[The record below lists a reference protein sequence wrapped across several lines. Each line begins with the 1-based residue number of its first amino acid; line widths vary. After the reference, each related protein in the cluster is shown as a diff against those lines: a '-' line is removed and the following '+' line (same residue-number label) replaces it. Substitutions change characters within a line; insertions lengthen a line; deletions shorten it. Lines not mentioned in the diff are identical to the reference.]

1 MAADAPRGV
10 REEREASGGRP
21 VRPDGPPGQGTA
33 SPHAAAIDA
42 RATQFATAS
51 AGARRGP
58 LSAAA
63 ITRVAAVAVVLA
75 AWELGYRAGT
85 IDPFFFSSP
94 SLIWSVLV
102 EQFGSGRIW
111 PHLWV
116 TVQEAL
122 AGLAIGF
129 LAGAALGWLA
139 AMQRRVADVV
149 EPFMLLLNSVP
160 RVVVA
165 PLFIMWFGIG
175 LGSKIALALFLVFV
189 VIFFAVYSGLKEVD
203 RALVERVVVL
213 GGSRRDLL
221 REVYVPSVLAWVF
234 SSLRVTV
241 GFAFTGAV
249 VGEFIA
255 SSRGLGYL
263 LNFAQNS
270 YNASLMMA
278 TVGLIMAIIVAVFAV
293 LSRIEQRAT
302 MWKQR

>member
-1 MAADAPRGV
+1 MHTGV
-10 REEREASGGRP
+10 SEERRGEREGGTPSQR
-21 VRPDGPPGQGTA
+21 
-33 SPHAAAIDA
+33 AAARPAAIA
-42 RATQFATAS
+42 ERAAQFASAS
-51 AGARRGP
+51 YSQRRGP
-58 LSAAA
+58 ISGAA
-63 ITRVAAVAVVLA
+63 ITRVAAVVLVLA
-75 AWELGYRAGT
+75 GWEAGYRAKLV
-85 IDPFFFSSP
+85 DPFFFSSP
-94 SLIWSVLV
+94 SLIWAVLV

-116 TVQEAL
+116 TIQEAM

-129 LAGAALGWLA
+129 VAGAVLGWIA
-139 AMQRRVADVV
+139 ASQKRVADVV
-149 EPFMLLLNSVP
+149 EPFMLLLNSIP

-175 LGSKIALALFLVFV
+175 LGSKIALSLFLVFV

-203 RALVERVVVL
+203 RALVERIVVL
-213 GGSRRDLL
+213 GGTRRDLL
-221 REVYVPSVLAWVF
+221 REVYVPSVMAWVF
-234 SSLRVTV
+234 SSLRITV

-278 TVGLIMAIIVAVFAV
+278 TVGLIMAIIVALFAV

>member
-1 MAADAPRGV
+1 MAADAPKAA
-10 REEREASGGRP
+10 REEGEAGG
-21 VRPDGPPGQGTA
+21 RPDGPPGHGAA
-33 SPHAAAIDA
+33 SPHAATIAT
-42 RATQFATAS
+42 RAAQFAAES
-51 AGARRGP
+51 DQRSRGP
-58 LSAAA
+58 YSAAA
-63 ITRVAAVAVVLA
+63 VTRVAAVVLLLA

-94 SLIWSVLV
+94 SLIWAVLV
-102 EQFGSGRIW
+102 EQFGTGRIW

-129 LAGAALGWLA
+129 VAGAALGWLA

-203 RALVERVVVL
+203 RALVERIVVL

-221 REVYVPSVLAWVF
+221 REVYVPSVMAWVF
-234 SSLRVTV
+234 SSLRITV

-278 TVGLIMAIIVAVFAV
+278 TVGLIMAIIVALFAV